1 MKEIDEKENTLVTQ
15 SAESTSRKP
24 KYVSPSILEA
34 EKYFPTL
41 RPRHY
46 NWTTIKQ
53 LVALHHQE
61 SESIKFRKSMKLPYK
76 YNQNQTVKEKT
87 APPKEKKV
95 KVHPLFQNTMYNNR
109 RTHEFFNIKKKKQRW
124 MLSPCPIEPFCLT
137 EP

>member
-1 MKEIDEKENTLVTQ
+1 MKEIDEKENTFVTQ
-15 SAESTSRKP
+15 SAEPTRLKP

-61 SESIKFRKSMKLPYK
+61 SESIKFRKSMKLSISLFIFKLIYFLFVYSIILRLTLINCLIYLFSIIYLIYLSVSLNKSWINIMAKSQKTLETYK
-76 YNQNQTVKEKT
+76 TT
-87 APPKEKKV
+87 
-95 KVHPLFQNTMYNNR
+95 
-109 RTHEFFNIKKKKQRW
+109 
-124 MLSPCPIEPFCLT
+124 
-137 EP
+137 